1 MKKYFI
7 FFCLL
12 LIAISCNKDIEPTSF
27 NKDGEPITMDQAK
40 YLMKDI
46 LSTVD
51 FAFMYNSPIPAK
63 TSFIM
68 YDYKEKTNVETTSPE
83 YDAWMFIENP
93 FYFSNMI
100 PTYYNCYYVNTLSG
114 KIELVKL
121 KSPPQEGSGEL
132 FSMTNFV
139 LLVDA
144 GSSPNTK
151 TGEREELLRGFNP
164 TPVVT
169 HSGHTYAVII
179 DGGINQNYNHM
190 KYWNMCQFLY
200 RTLKLKYGL
209 DDDDIYTLV
218 CGGPSTTWYFSNG
231 YSSSSYLDFDL
242 DGYDDIDY
250 SATSTNID
258 TVFDDISDIAMA
270 GDNLLVFVTDH
281 GGLDNN
287 TSSICLWGSEE
298 YYPEDLSDQILKI
311 NSGVRI
317 HVILGQCH
325 SGGFISDLMLSNVS
339 VTTACLNYESSYVLY
354 NNSSFDEFLYHWI
367 CAMAGMTP
375 SGSLINADANN
386 DGFVSYYE
394 AYRYAYD
401 NDYYRLYQPGENIET
416 PQYQCLT
423 TYFGANYDLVGNYSY
438 VPRLRDAGSQV
449 DVSYSHTKTLYVDDC
464 PPGVIADFCPS
475 GNLEIIAGGNNYA
488 TIRYTG
494 SQPYENSSS
503 NYVYVSFRNSNTS
516 LQPLS
521 VDCICWKGGYYNQS
535 SLISLSFGGNPSL
548 FTLPQYY
555 NNIGVNYVWSS
566 SVSSWFPLVQDYYA
580 YFNTDDILPLIGDTV
595 SVSFNNPL
603 GESTVISQTLENM
616 GYDID
621 Y

>member
-12 LIAISCNKDIEPTSF
+12 LSTISCNKDIEPTSF

-93 FYFSNMI
+93 FYFSDMI

-144 GSSPNTK
+144 GSSPDTK
-151 TGEREELLRGFNP
+151 NGEREELLRGFNP

-179 DGGINQNYNHM
+179 DGGINQNNNHM
-190 KYWNMCQFLY
+190 RYWNLCQFLY

-218 CGGPSTTWYFSNG
+218 CGGPTTWYFSNG

-250 SATSTNID
+250 AATSINID
-258 TVFDDISDIAMA
+258 SVFDDISDIATA

-281 GGLDNN
+281 GNYNN
-287 TSSICLWGSEE
+287 YKSSICLWGSEE
-298 YYPEDLSDQILKI
+298 YYPEDLRDQILKI

-317 HVILGQCH
+317 HVVLGQCH

-339 VTTACLNYESSYVLY
+339 VTTSCLNYETANVLY
-354 NNSSFDEFLYHWI
+354 GNSAFSEFLYHWI
-367 CAMAGMTP
+367 CAMAQMLP
-375 SGSLINADANN
+375 SGLVVSGVDEND

-394 AYRYAYD
+394 AFQYAYI
-401 NDYYRLYQPGENIET
+401 NDYYRIPHPGEDIET

-423 TYFGANYDLVGNYSY
+423 TCFGANYDLVGNYSY
-438 VPRLRDAGSQV
+438 VPRLRDVGSQV
-449 DVSYSHTKTLYVDDC
+449 DVSYSHTKTFYVDDC
-464 PPGVIADFCPS
+464 PPDVIPDFYAS
-475 GNLEIIAGGNNYA
+475 GNLEIISEGNNYA

-494 SQPYENSSS
+494 SLPYENSSS
-503 NYVYVSFRNSNTS
+503 NYFIASFDNISQIVN
-516 LQPLS
+516 
-521 VDCICWKGGYYNQS
+521 CICWKGGYYNQS
-535 SLISLSFGGNPSL
+535 SLISLTFGGNPSL
-548 FTLPQYY
+548 FTLPQYF

-566 SVSSWFPLVQDYYA
+566 SVSSWFPLVQDYYS

>member
-1 MKKYFI
+1 MKKYFL

-12 LIAISCNKDIEPTSF
+12 LITISCNKDIEPTSF

-93 FYFSNMI
+93 FYFSDMI

-144 GSSPNTK
+144 GSSPDTK

-179 DGGINQNYNHM
+179 DGGNNQNYNHM
-190 KYWNMCQFLY
+190 RYWNMCQFLY

-287 TSSICLWGSEE
+287 TSSICLWGSED
-298 YYPEDLSDQILKI
+298 YYPGDLKDQILKI

-317 HVILGQCH
+317 HVVLGQCH
-325 SGGFISDLMLSNVS
+325 SGGFYPTITRSNVS
-339 VTTACLNYESSYVLY
+339 LTTSCLASESANVLY
-354 NNSSFDEFLYHWI
+354 GDSTYSEFLYHWI

-375 SGSLINADANN
+375 SGNTIDADSND

-394 AYRYAYD
+394 AFVYARD
-401 NDYYRLYQPGENIET
+401 HDYYHLYCSGNDTET
-416 PQYQCLT
+416 PQYHNFTL
-423 TYFGANYDLVGNYSY
+423 YFGENHDIVGNHCY
-438 VPRLRDAGSQV
+438 VPRFFTVSSGIDVSYNTSETLTVTDVPPGATPVFYVSSNLSIVSYGNNYVTFKYAGSQPAAEGNIV
-449 DVSYSHTKTLYVDDC
+449 GFNVYKNNAHYNWHKDNITGWRGGVYNGQNNIELSY
-464 PPGVIADFCPS
+464 
-475 GNLEIIAGGNNYA
+475 
-488 TIRYTG
+488 
-494 SQPYENSSS
+494 
-503 NYVYVSFRNSNTS
+503 
-516 LQPLS
+516 
-521 VDCICWKGGYYNQS
+521 
-535 SLISLSFGGNPSL
+535 GGNPARFALPLL
-548 FTLPQYY
+548 FQ
-555 NNIGVNYVWSS
+555 NCNSFSWSS
-566 SVSSWFPLVQDYYA
+566 SVPSWYPLVQDYYA
-580 YFNTDDILPLIGDTV
+580 YFNTDDILPGVGDTV
-595 SVSFNNPL
+595 TVSFYNPL
-603 GESTVISQTLENM
+603 GEYTVISEVLSDM

-621 Y
+621 YQ